1 MALTR
6 TKATKLSG
14 PDLRLMTD
22 DDKLVY
28 VRKRG
33 EFVYLHI
40 EGLFNDA
47 EEASA
52 RLRLDQA
59 RRLVEELK

>member
-1 MALTR
+1 MALIR

-28 VRKRG
+28 IRKRG
-33 EFVYLHI
+33 ELVYLHI
-40 EGLFNDA
+40 EGVFNDA

-52 RLRLDQA
+52 RLRLDQVQ
-59 RRLVEELK
+59 RLVEALK